1 MFNRQKQQTD
11 PRVDAARRAS
21 LAIAWGVAAAVAYLG
36 LISQAVQ
43 LIVKATNGQWSGGT
57 VDPGIIHAGSN
68 IQGFRREPYAQLA
81 SIVVAALRVAI
92 VATVVLG
99 IIARVPPASN
109 FPSHLCSLSAACWG
123 WRPRYCSLWRWWRIQ
138 RMAFSSRL
146 RSITIVIVS
155 ILLRLQRGIR
165 RFFRRSPALAS
176 LLFAAVTVFY
186 LIISNGANISSLV
199 LAAGGC
205 LALAAG
211 IRHRGVLRCHAGAH
225 RPAAAEHGWRGS
237 RTPRRQALTPTSY
250 TPTSC
255 LMGY

>member
-36 LISQAVQ
+36 LIYQAVQ

-57 VDPGIIHAGSN
+57 VDPGIIHAGTTFKDF
-68 IQGFRREPYAQLA
+68 GATYAQLA
-81 SIVVAALRVAI
+81 SIVVAALPVAI

-99 IIARVPPASN
+99 IIARV
-109 FPSHLCSLSAACWG
+109 
-123 WRPRYCSLWRWWRIQ
+123 RPRLTFIAPLLIVSGVLGLAASLLLLVALVANPKNGIQ
-138 RMAFSSRL
+138 FAVAL
-146 RSITIVIVS
+146 ITIVIVS

-199 LAAGGC
+199 LQQVDVWLSLLAFAIVVYCGVTLARIGQRLRSMGGAG
-205 LALAAG
+205 LA
-211 IRHRGVLRCHAGAH
+211 
-225 RPAAAEHGWRGS
+225 RPGGKR
-237 RTPRRQALTPTSY
+237 
-250 TPTSC
+250 
-255 LMGY
+255 

>member
-36 LISQAVQ
+36 LIYQAVQ

-57 VDPGIIHAGSN
+57 VDPGIIHAGTTFKDF
-68 IQGFRREPYAQLA
+68 GATYAQLA
-81 SIVVAALRVAI
+81 SIVVAALPVAI

-99 IIARVPPASN
+99 IIARV
-109 FPSHLCSLSAACWG
+109 
-123 WRPRYCSLWRWWRIQ
+123 RPRLTFLAPLLIVSGVLGLAASLLLLVALVANPKNGVQ
-138 RMAFSSRL
+138 FAVAL
-146 RSITIVIVS
+146 ITIVIVS

-199 LAAGGC
+199 LQQVDVWLSLLAFAIVVYCGVTLARIGQRLRSMGGAG
-205 LALAAG
+205 LA
-211 IRHRGVLRCHAGAH
+211 
-225 RPAAAEHGWRGS
+225 RPGGKR
-237 RTPRRQALTPTSY
+237 
-250 TPTSC
+250 
-255 LMGY
+255 